1 MAEEA
6 VRWNGTRRASIR
18 NPTQQQRRD
27 IIALET
33 IAIRKHLPN
42 FHGLQYIRS
51 NGQITQ
57 AEVLEYQAFSR
68 FIRFSNQTYPDTNT
82 AYQAFRQVNNRVYLS
97 QPIISGN
104 GFYSRGLAGDGN
116 RTSRVKTIDY
126 SLISTGRTTPR
137 NLTEQLAMREVR
149 SNPRGRK
156 LPIKMSD
163 AKNGLYARDGWVKKA
178 QNVNGVEIHYV
189 ENINTGLKIDFKFK
203 D

>member
-1 MAEEA
+1 
-6 VRWNGTRRASIR
+6 
-18 NPTQQQRRD
+18 
-27 IIALET
+27 
-33 IAIRKHLPN
+33 
-42 FHGLQYIRS
+42 
-51 NGQITQ
+51 
-57 AEVLEYQAFSR
+57 QAFSR
-68 FIRFSNQTYPDTNT
+68 FIRFSNQTYANTNI

-97 QPIISGN
+97 QPIIGGN
-104 GFYSRGLAGDGN
+104 GFYSGGLSGDGN